1 MKTAAAAS
9 VAHVNRMARVQPLQ
23 TAPPEATV
31 RKASASLHHRVA
43 PTATA
48 ALTDSFARMGIAP
61 IHHHAARTI
70 PAPEGQVCA
79 TNYDPP
85 ACLPEG
91 AGQCSRDEQC
101 PADQY
106 CDLFSATCAP
116 GCRQGNCPAGQFC
129 NQQHV
134 CVDGNGSA
142 IGDACSDNNQCP
154 GGTTCAYNDPSA
166 GLTCDLLPIG
176 DCSKSC
182 KQVCDLATSII
193 IDTCPQGE
201 ACGGDSAT
209 QALINQLFGSLL
221 GSETASVCYPS
232 SNP

>member
-1 MKTAAAAS
+1 M
-9 VAHVNRMARVQPLQ
+9 
-23 TAPPEATV
+23 
-31 RKASASLHHRVA
+31 RKVSASLHHRVA

-70 PAPEGQVCA
+70 PALKAKSVRQTTTHQPAYQKVRVSVVEMNNAQQTNTA
-79 TNYDPP
+79 T
-85 ACLPEG
+85 
-91 AGQCSRDEQC
+91 
-101 PADQY
+101 
-106 CDLFSATCAP
+106 FSAQHARQAVAKAP
-116 GCRQGNCPAGQFC
+116 SSRTVC

-142 IGDACSDNNQCP
+142 IGDACNDNNQCP

-232 SNP
+232 STPCSDRLSNRPVF

>member
-1 MKTAAAAS
+1 MCLNLDNSAVAQSIQTAPTRPVVKTAAAAS
-9 VAHVNRMARVQPLQ
+9 VAHVNRMARVQPPQ
-23 TAPPEATV
+23 TAPPEATA
-31 RKASASLHHRVA
+31 RKVSASLHHRVA

-48 ALTDSFARMGIAP
+48 ALTDSLREWGLHQSTTMRP
-61 IHHHAARTI
+61 NNTC
-70 PAPEGQVCA
+70 PEGQVCA

-142 IGDACSDNNQCP
+142 IGDACNDNNQCP
-154 GGTTCAYNDPSA
+154 GGTTCAYNDPQPA
-166 GLTCDLLPIG
+166 LPVT
-176 DCSKSC
+176 SC
-182 KQVCDLATSII
+182 RLEIARR
-193 IDTCPQGE
+193 
-201 ACGGDSAT
+201 A
-209 QALINQLFGSLL
+209 
-221 GSETASVCYPS
+221 ASRCVI
-232 SNP
+232 